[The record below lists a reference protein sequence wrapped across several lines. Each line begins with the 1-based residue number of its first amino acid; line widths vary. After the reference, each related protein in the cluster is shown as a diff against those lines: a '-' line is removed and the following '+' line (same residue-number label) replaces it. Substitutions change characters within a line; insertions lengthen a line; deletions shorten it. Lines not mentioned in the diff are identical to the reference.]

1 MQIKKEPEVGNKQN
15 LQETLFELKKV
26 FASPL
31 LAESILNK
39 TLLIELKHLQKFCP
53 AGIYIIPQSD
63 NIKIWDGII
72 FPREGIYRDGIFKYQ
87 IHIPPDYP
95 NAPPQVI
102 FISKVFH
109 PLINP
114 KTGVLDLS
122 EKFPKWEPVKCFL
135 VRVIYYIQE
144 IFKLEEY
151 YKKKNEEITPE
162 IQKKVSA
169 CVKESIE
176 KKFENSPKSSMKFS
190 EFNKYHK
197 LILDKIL
204 NQNKDLSTADR
215 IEDFKNWFMNNF
227 MEIIQNDDSKNISKN
242 KK

>member
-1 MQIKKEPEVGNKQN
+1 MKSYKDSDRNKPN
-15 LQETLFELKKV
+15 LQETLLGLKKV
-26 FASPL
+26 FGSPN

-63 NIKIWDGII
+63 NIKIWHGVI
-72 FPREGIYRDGIFKYQ
+72 FPREGIYRDGIFKYK

-95 NAPPQVI
+95 NSPPKVI
-102 FISKVFH
+102 FVSKVFH

-114 KTGVLDLS
+114 KTGLLDLS
-122 EKFPKWEPVKCFL
+122 EKFPKWEPAKCFL

-151 YKKKNEEITPE
+151 FKKKNEVITPD
-162 IQKKVSA
+162 IQKKVEA
-169 CVKESIE
+169 CVKESID
-176 KKFENSPKSSMKFS
+176 KKYDYITESSMQFS
-190 EFNKYHK
+190 QYNKYHK

-204 NQNKDLSTADR
+204 KQNKDLSTADR

-227 MEIIQNDDSKNISKN
+227 MEIIQNYEASN
-242 KK
+242 K